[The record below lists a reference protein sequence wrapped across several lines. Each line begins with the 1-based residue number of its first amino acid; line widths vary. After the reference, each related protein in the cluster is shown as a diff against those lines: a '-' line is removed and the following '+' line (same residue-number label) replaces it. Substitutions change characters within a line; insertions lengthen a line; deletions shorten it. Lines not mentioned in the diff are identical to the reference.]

1 MLIQFCSLR
10 SDDFM
15 MFFLSVLN
23 PVCLFQTMFEIVNL
37 LNFRCLAKNIV
48 VNPLLKQIGCYTT
61 PLKFLWLCSFYICSL
76 LKHFQD
82 KFGRMLSAV
91 PIELTKSW
99 NQFWGSILFSCTF
112 VFTRY
117 FFNLNS
123 IRVLFFH
130 KQDSKESSPRSLERL
145 LLRLKILLRLK
156 YSFKSLSTIWWNSL
170 TCLNLFR
177 SDQ

>member
-10 SDDFM
+10 YDDFM

-99 NQFWGSILFSCTF
+99 NQFWGSIRFSCTF

-130 KQDSKESSPRSLERL
+130 KL
-145 LLRLKILLRLK
+145 
-156 YSFKSLSTIWWNSL
+156 
-170 TCLNLFR
+170 
-177 SDQ
+177 